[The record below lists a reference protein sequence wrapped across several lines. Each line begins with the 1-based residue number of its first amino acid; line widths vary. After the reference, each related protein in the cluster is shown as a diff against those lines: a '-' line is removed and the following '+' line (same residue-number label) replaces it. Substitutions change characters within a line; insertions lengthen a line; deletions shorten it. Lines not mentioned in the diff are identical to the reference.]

1 MRSPAEK
8 TGEDDKACC
17 HVPPKRKERMLYM
30 CRQAAKPPFCCAEK
44 CAADVKRSI
53 NTICEKG
60 GLKRAVQTKLPA
72 CDKRRLK
79 RAIQWINRNCD
90 VHRKFRKNI

>member
-1 MRSPAEK
+1 MLPYTAK
-8 TGEDDKACC
+8 TQGKDADKN
-17 HVPPKRKERMLYM
+17 RLETRLLYM
-30 CRQAAKPPFCCAEK
+30 CRQAAKPLFCCAEK

-53 NTICEKG
+53 NTTCEKG

-90 VHRKFRKNI
+90 VRRKIRKNI